1 MNWYLQ
7 ALKKYT
13 VFTGR
18 ARRMEYWFFVLFNI
32 LISAALSVVDYF
44 TGTYSDVYHTGL
56 LGGLYSL
63 GVLLPAIAVTVRRLH
78 DTGRSGWWILI
89 ALVPVIG
96 GSSCSSSWCS
106 TANRATTGTVRRQ
119 RLDQRA
125 VQQRRRRQSSPP
137 VSGTTVPPTVQPI
150 QMSGRLHRDSRDR
163 NAGRTPGDDTGIRER
178 LRACRADHCL
188 HARIRRS

>member
-44 TGTYSDVYHTGL
+44 TGTYSADYHTGL

-96 GSSCSSSWCS
+96 GI
-106 TANRATTGTVRRQ
+106 VLLIFMV
-119 RLDQRA
+119 LDSQPGDNKYGP
-125 VQQRRRRQSSPP
+125 SPKTEP
-137 VSGTTVPPTVQPI
+137 AGGATVPTQPV
-150 QMSGRLHRDSRDR
+150 
-163 NAGRTPGDDTGIRER
+163 
-178 LRACRADHCL
+178 
-188 HARIRRS
+188 

>member
-18 ARRMEYWFFVLFNI
+18 ARRSEYWFFVLFNI
-32 LISAALSVVDYF
+32 LISAALSVVDFF
-44 TGTYSDVYHTGL
+44 TGTYSAYYHTGL

-63 GVLLPAIAVTVRRLH
+63 GVLLPAIAVTIRRLH

-96 GSSCSSSWCS
+96 GI
-106 TANRATTGTVRRQ
+106 VLLVFMV
-119 RLDQRA
+119 LDSQA
-125 VQQRRRRQSSPP
+125 GDNEYGPSPKAEP
-137 VSGTTVPPTVQPI
+137 ASGTASPTQAV
-150 QMSGRLHRDSRDR
+150 
-163 NAGRTPGDDTGIRER
+163 
-178 LRACRADHCL
+178 
-188 HARIRRS
+188 